1 MYKTLDNIAK
11 KGTSLFNTFIKEGM
25 KLDSFIYKHKY
36 ETLIVLI
43 AIIIIAYMFYYFTSE
58 GFDTQNTFH
67 GPTGYTAKFK
77 KSELPDNKS
86 YFIVT
91 TPLQKQ
97 ILYTGIGNNPTVFI
111 GPEKQSYASVTT
123 LLNGNIEISVNN
135 NDNTMMKFEQKYKQ
149 QSNTTT
155 VAEKVDKIAD
165 STKEGELLLKPA
177 APPKKTKTV
186 IFNCKQFVDK
196 EE

>member
-1 MYKTLDNIAK
+1 MYKTITNITK
-11 KGTSLFNTFIKEGM
+11 QGKSLMNTLISKGM

-36 ETLIVLI
+36 ETLLI
-43 AIIIIAYMFYYFTSE
+43 LFVIIIVACIFYYSFSE
-58 GFDTQNTFH
+58 GFDTQNTFY

-123 LLNGNIEISVNN
+123 LLNGNVEISVNN

-149 QSNTTT
+149 ASNTGATAKK
-155 VAEKVDKIAD
+155 VDNFEKVEND
-165 STKEGELLLKPA
+165 ELLLKPVA
-177 APPKKTKTV
+177 SQKKTKTV
-186 IFNCKQFVDK
+186 IFNCKQLVDK